1 MQGVRPDTHRKLLD
15 DDLARSAIVYAA
27 VTSISDG
34 AAAPNAI
41 VMPRVNTGPKA
52 SRFVLLASV
61 CVVVAALYF
70 AQAVL
75 IPLALAMLLSF
86 LLAPLVARLEK
97 WRIKR
102 VPAVLIVV
110 IALFA
115 LITV

>member
-1 MQGVRPDTHRKLLD
+1 
-15 DDLARSAIVYAA
+15 
-27 VTSISDG
+27 
-34 AAAPNAI
+34 
-41 VMPRVNTGPKA
+41 
-52 SRFVLLASV
+52 V

-86 LLAPLVARLEK
+86 LMAPLVARLER
-97 WRIKR
+97 WRIRR

-115 LITV
+115 AIGVLGYVVGLQIYDLAANMQQYEGNIVAKAKAIHPRGGLIE